1 MPEVK
6 WESGSVANGE
16 RRHDCLRQWIIKSE
30 TKETGM
36 SCIKIC
42 NSCSLLG
49 IMNGGNSP
57 ERVHELSRLFSFVCR
72 AVFPFPDRISR
83 ATLKG

>member
-1 MPEVK
+1 
-6 WESGSVANGE
+6 
-16 RRHDCLRQWIIKSE
+16 
-30 TKETGM
+30 M

-42 NSCSLLG
+42 DSCSLLG
-49 IMNGGNSP
+49 LMNGRKSP

-83 ATLKG
+83 TTLKG